1 MACEGTSS
9 DAESASL
16 EVTLS
21 VDALLMD
28 IELYCDGVA
37 VDLSENDGS
46 SSSSL
51 GGVGWLPRYPCAD
64 GEVKL
69 ENTGNVDIEVSYYRG
84 STLYDAES
92 LGQGSTITVAD
103 TTEDNQ
109 HWILELAGD
118 NTIVDADRLTMGDNG
133 RAYLIVETTNDQ
145 D

>member
-1 MACEGTSS
+1 M
-9 DAESASL
+9 
-16 EVTLS
+16 
-21 VDALLMD
+21 
-28 IELYCDGVA
+28 
-37 VDLSENDGS
+37 
-46 SSSSL
+46 
-51 GGVGWLPRYPCAD
+51 
-64 GEVKL
+64 
-69 ENTGNVDIEVSYYRG
+69 SYYRG